1 MLAPSSSQFDPNA
14 TLAKFASAAPGL
26 LICELILSMGHDMRR
41 RAVIACLSAA
51 VLWPFAARAQQP
63 VKMKRLAMIDPSA
76 TPVDM
81 SIRGNPGYTTFFEE
95 MKRLGY
101 VEGGNL
107 TVERYCLEGRYD
119 RVPEI
124 VYEVVAARPDVI
136 FVIRND
142 LTLAIMLC
150 PKRTRFQSS
159 PGQAIRLPL
168 GSYRVWRDLEATS
181 RE

>member
-1 MLAPSSSQFDPNA
+1 MKRREFFIA
-14 TLAKFASAAPGL
+14 TAMIITP
-26 LICELILSMGHDMRR
+26 MRR
-41 RAVIACLSAA
+41 
-51 VLWPFAARAQQP
+51 VLAQQP
-63 VKMKRLAMIDPSA
+63 AKKGRLAIVDPA
-76 TPVDM
+76 AAPRDI
-81 SIRGNPGYTTFFEE
+81 SIGGNPGYAIFFEE